1 MGCWRVLAHAV
12 VVAVLSGCATIHNE
26 PANRPLAAAPGLADA
41 PRDEGLTYSDELLV
55 GLAFSGGGTR
65 AAAFSYG
72 ALTEIDRTSVR
83 GSAKPGSLLDRVDF
97 VSGVSGG
104 SVIAAYY
111 GLRRRA
117 ALADFRERFLLRD
130 AEESLST
137 RISPIA
143 VSRAYAGGIND
154 AEHLPRWLDANLFN
168 GATFSEFRSDRRPR
182 VWINAADIYNRTP
195 FVFGPLAF
203 NALCSDLSSY
213 RIADAV
219 AASAAVPVLFAPVV
233 VESFS
238 QTCSAPM
245 PAWIER
251 ARKNPTASP
260 MLKTFAEATARYRN
274 GSMRY
279 IKLLDGGLV
288 DNYGLSGF
296 TIARLSADTPYGPLT
311 RQQAVKLKRVLFLVV
326 DAGRGPSGEWTQTV
340 AGPTGPDL
348 VMAAADTAIDA
359 SVRASFTAFER
370 TMLDWQQDLV
380 KWRCGLPPGERQRLG
395 AAATWNCRD
404 LKIFIGRVR
413 FDQLG
418 PERAAALNAVPTRF
432 KLPAESVDTLIEA
445 GRDAVRANTTY
456 RAFLGS
462 L

>member
-1 MGCWRVLAHAV
+1 LSCWRVLAHAV
-12 VVAVLSGCATIHNE
+12 VVAALTGCATIHNE
-26 PANRPLAAAPGLADA
+26 PANRPMTVAPSLADVG
-41 PRDEGLTYSDELLV
+41 REGLTYSDELLV

-72 ALTEIDRTSVR
+72 ALTEIDRTSLR
-83 GSAKPGSLLDRVDF
+83 GGGKPGSLLDRVDF

-111 GLRRRA
+111 GLRRRE

-137 RISPIA
+137 RLSPIA

-154 AEHLPRWLDANLFN
+154 SEHLPRWLDQNLFN
-168 GATFSEFRSDRRPR
+168 GATFGEFRSDRRPR

-195 FVFGPLAF
+195 FVFGHLAF

-233 VESFS
+233 IESFAQS
-238 QTCSAPM
+238 CSTPL
-245 PAWIER
+245 PPWIER
-251 ARKNPTASP
+251 VRNNPTASP

-288 DNYGLSGF
+288 RRMD
-296 TIARLSADTPYGPLT
+296 AD
-311 RQQAVKLKRVLFLVV
+311 RR
-326 DAGRGPSGEWTQTV
+326 R
-340 AGPTGPDL
+340 
-348 VMAAADTAIDA
+348 
-359 SVRASFTAFER
+359 
-370 TMLDWQQDLV
+370 
-380 KWRCGLPPGERQRLG
+380 
-395 AAATWNCRD
+395 
-404 LKIFIGRVR
+404 
-413 FDQLG
+413 
-418 PERAAALNAVPTRF
+418 PERARVGDGGGRYRHRRQRARELHRLRAHHVRVAAGSCEVALRSARRRAGTARRRRRMELSRSEVLHRPRQLRSARAGTCRRAQCGGDA
-432 KLPAESVDTLIEA
+432 LQAA
-445 GRDAVRANTTY
+445 GRNR
-456 RAFLGS
+456 
-462 L
+462 